1 MANILQQIGTTVKSK
16 LDEKVDKS
24 EAVSDFL
31 KSILGLP
38 QDTVAPEVDTAA
50 NITAR
55 TSDDVGTI
63 MYGTDSFKL
72 YVFDGTNWQI
82 FNNS

>member
-24 EAVSDFL
+24 DAVSDFL
-31 KSILGLP
+31 KSVLGFP
-38 QDTVAPEVDTAA
+38 AETVAPEIDTAA
-50 NITAR
+50 NITSR

>member
-24 EAVSDFL
+24 DAVSDFL
-31 KSILGLP
+31 KSVLGFP
-38 QDTVAPEVDTAA
+38 ESTVAPTVDTAA
-50 NITAR
+50 NITSR

-63 MYGTDSFKL
+63 MYGSDSYKL
-72 YVFDGTNWQI
+72 YVWDGTDWQI

>member
-16 LDEKVDKS
+16 LDEKVNKTD
-24 EAVSDFL
+24 AVSDFL
-31 KSILGLP
+31 KSILGFP
-38 QDTVAPEVDTAA
+38 QDTVAPSVDTAA

-55 TSDDVGTI
+55 TSDDTGTI
-63 MYGTDSFKL
+63 MYGSDTYDL

>member
-24 EAVSDFL
+24 DAVSDFL
-31 KSILGLP
+31 KSVFGFP
-38 QDTVAPEVDTAA
+38 AETVAPEIDTAA
-50 NITAR
+50 NITSR

>member
-24 EAVSDFL
+24 DAVSDFL
-31 KSILGLP
+31 KSVLGFP
-38 QDTVAPEVDTAA
+38 AETVAPEIDTAA
-50 NITAR
+50 NITSR

-63 MYGTDSFKL
+63 MYGTDSTKL
-72 YVFDGTNWQI
+72 YVFDGTNWQVY
-82 FNNS
+82 NNS

>member
-1 MANILQQIGTTVKSK
+1 MSK

-24 EAVSDFL
+24 DAVSDFL
-31 KSILGLP
+31 KSVLGFP
-38 QDTVAPEVDTAA
+38 QDTVAPEIGTAA
-50 NITAR
+50 NITSR

-72 YVFDGTNWQI
+72 YVFDGTDWQI